1 MTEEQ
6 KILSN
11 ELKKIQIN
19 QLHNATLNISNNSLE
34 TKKLVVTSITAVCTI
49 LIGLYKEHIYEQIYL
64 LLALIFAIVVLFY
77 LVDIC
82 FYFYQDRLRENI
94 DRKMNDMYREYQLE
108 EINLD
113 KYKNRIKRSMFNY
126 SHMLYFLI
134 MSLIILIC
142 GILKY
147 KGI

>member
-1 MTEEQ
+1 
-6 KILSN
+6 
-11 ELKKIQIN
+11 
-19 QLHNATLNISNNSLE
+19 
-34 TKKLVVTSITAVCTI
+34 
-49 LIGLYKEHIYEQIYL
+49 
-64 LLALIFAIVVLFY
+64 
-77 LVDIC
+77 
-82 FYFYQDRLRENI
+82 
-94 DRKMNDMYREYQLE
+94 MNMYREYQLE

>member
-1 MTEEQ
+1 M
-6 KILSN
+6 K
-11 ELKKIQIN
+11 
-19 QLHNATLNISNNSLE
+19 
-34 TKKLVVTSITAVCTI
+34 
-49 LIGLYKEHIYEQIYL
+49 
-64 LLALIFAIVVLFY
+64 
-77 LVDIC
+77 
-82 FYFYQDRLRENI
+82 I